1 MHWSHQQVTTIHI
14 GILKIN
20 AEKSYHPYFS
30 DDRFHD
36 STFTDIAIK
45 EMLTSTDVQ
54 SLMQ

>member
-1 MHWSHQQVTTIHI
+1 MHWSHQQVTIHI

-36 STFTDIAIK
+36 STFTDIVIK